1 MNQAAGRFRL
11 SEDGQVCVQKSA
23 REQQHCWDSVGQKIF
38 KNNKDSF
45 TKRLIT
51 ISYFQ
56 VSEKKKKKKKK
67 KTKGKEKE
75 ALAVNGFILRA
86 LMKAEL

>member
-1 MNQAAGRFRL
+1 MDKCVFKKVHESSSIAGT
-11 SEDGQVCVQKSA
+11 V
-23 REQQHCWDSVGQKIF
+23 WDKRYLKTTKIPLQ
-38 KNNKDSF
+38 KDSSPF
-45 TKRLIT
+45 PISKFQKR
-51 ISYFQ
+51 
-56 VSEKKKKKKKK
+56 KKKK